1 MKGNKGEWSEL
12 YTFFKLLAEGKMF
25 SADENLERTE
35 PFVELK
41 SIYRKD
47 AGKNLNFKIIDDSH
61 IKIIDANTNNILLSF
76 PQSEAKKIAK
86 KILKGLNEKKISIS
100 EELINSIQNYYITQV
115 ADKSLGKGDINIQI
129 YDPIHGTS
137 SNQEFSIKSFLG
149 SDPTLFN
156 ANKTT
161 NIKYKITDKKNNAS
175 ITEEHRKEV
184 NSIIKG
190 HKYIKRIA
198 KLKELGYNIEF
209 HSYDDST
216 FKLNLQVIDSDL
228 PELIAHIVKDKY
240 VSRLTKFSEV
250 ITKLTKDNPM
260 NYDLSQGHKFYEY
273 RLVNFLVEC
282 ALGMTSKSV
291 WSGKYDIVGGIIIV
305 KPDAEIL
312 CYHLIDFNNF
322 KQYLKNSA
330 RLDNPGGGKMNYG
343 DVIFEGDN
351 SFIKLNFQIKA

>member
-47 AGKNLNFKIIDDSH
+47 AGKNLNFKIIDDNL
-61 IKIIDANTNNILLSF
+61 INIIDANTNKILLSF
-76 PQSEAKKIAK
+76 PQSEARKIAK
-86 KILKGLNEKKISIS
+86 NIVNDLNGKTSIS

-129 YDPIHGTS
+129 YDPIHGIS
-137 SNQEFSIKSFLG
+137 SDQEFSIKSFLG

-161 NIKYKITDKKNNAS
+161 NIIYKISDVNNAS
-175 ITEEHRKEV
+175 ITEEHFKEV
-184 NSIIKG
+184 NSIITP
-190 HKYIKRIA
+190 HKYIDRIV
-198 KLKELGYNIEF
+198 KLTELGYNIEF
-209 HSYDDST
+209 HSYDDTT

-228 PELIAHIVKDKY
+228 PKLIAHIVKDKY

-250 ITKLTKDNPM
+250 ITKITKDNPM
-260 NYDLSQGHKFYEY
+260 NYDLSQGHEFYEY

-312 CYHLIDFNNF
+312 CYHLIDFNKF

-330 RLDNPGGGKMNYG
+330 RLDNPSGSKMGYG
-343 DVIFEGDN
+343 TVFFEGDN